1 MLDYP
6 TKEEHHSSP
15 LQLPRDHL
23 PLGCLRKPTKRARFK
38 ATEFYAERSEWE
50 ECELSNFKEKLVI
63 VYFYPAY
70 ETLGCTKQAFASKY
84 TLPFTL
90 LSEEGNKV
98 RKEWGVPG
106 DFFGSLLGRQTY
118 VLDKNGVVHNRG
130 VLR

>member
-1 MLDYP
+1 MIMF
-6 TKEEHHSSP
+6 S
-15 LQLPRDHL
+15 
-23 PLGCLRKPTKRARFK
+23 GCLRKPTKRARFK